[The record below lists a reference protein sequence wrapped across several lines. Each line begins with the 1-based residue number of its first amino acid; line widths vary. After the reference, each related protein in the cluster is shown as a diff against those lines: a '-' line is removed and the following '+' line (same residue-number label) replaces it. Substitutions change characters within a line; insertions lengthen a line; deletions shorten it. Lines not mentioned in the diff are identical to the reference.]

1 MMKTKQHNKVLVGIF
16 NLLGSMSLL
25 FVPTYV
31 AADDLTHCV
40 NRFHQTKSLCQCAVE
55 RGQQVFVDKQQAQQD
70 RQINQKDAAFNKRQQ
85 QLLADPNLTEER
97 IDIVCDRFN
106 EQYVY
111 EESLPQNERAKRVD
125 SRQMS
130 KQEIQTLTLKR
141 REAAKD
147 VHNLLDKFAASTKS
161 YQTLFS
167 QSGFCKGRYDLAKMK
182 KEAPII
188 DKSTIGRLDN
198 RTIYAGLKECGM

>member
-1 MMKTKQHNKVLVGIF
+1 MAKYNKITMIF
-16 NLLGSMSLL
+16 RLLGSISLL
-25 FVPTYV
+25 LVPAYV
-31 AADDLTHCV
+31 AADDVTHCV
-40 NRFHQTKSLCQCAVE
+40 NRFHQTEFLCQCAVD
-55 RGQQVFVDKQQAQQD
+55 RGQQVFVDKQQAQQE
-70 RQINQKDAAFNKRQQ
+70 RQINQKAATFNKIQQ
-85 QLLADPNLTEER
+85 QLLTDPNLTKER
-97 IDIVCDRFN
+97 IDIVCDRFD

-111 EESLPQNERAKRVD
+111 EESLPQNERMKRVD

-147 VHNLLDKFAASTKS
+147 VHDLLHKFAASTKS
-161 YQTLFS
+161 YQILFS
-167 QSGFCKGRYDLAKMK
+167 QSGFCKGRYDLVKMK

-188 DKSTIGRLDN
+188 DKSTIARLDS

>member
-1 MMKTKQHNKVLVGIF
+1 M
-16 NLLGSMSLL
+16 LGSMSLFL
-25 FVPTYV
+25 VPAYV

-40 NRFHQTKSLCQCAVE
+40 NRFHQTESLCQCAVE
-55 RGQQVFVDKQQAQQD
+55 RGQQVFVDKKQAQQD
-70 RQINQKDAAFNKRQQ
+70 RQFNQQADALNKRTE
-85 QLLADPNLTEER
+85 QLLADPNLTEQR
-97 IDIVCDRFN
+97 INIVCDRFD

-111 EESLPQNERAKRVD
+111 EESLPQNERMKRVD

-130 KQEIQTLTLKR
+130 TQEIQTLTLKR

-147 VHNLLDKFAASTKS
+147 VHDLLHKFAASTKS

-167 QSGFCKGRYDLAKMK
+167 QSGFCKGGYDLAKMK

-188 DKSTIGRLDN
+188 DKSTIGRLDS